1 MPGPTR
7 LAAVIVAVVLLSPAI
22 TLGEPVS
29 TVVDTTLKT
38 GSKQIRQFAFDGDD
52 TTFFASKQNPGVSD
66 HFTLFFERPVSVQS
80 VAVVT
85 GKSDP
90 AKTDKLDAGV
100 LEVSADGKTFT
111 EAARFVGGEARG
123 SAWPSDPGPTDQGDV
138 CAGSSPGRPRVHHHI
153 RCAGRD
159 LQVSGRDRR

>member
-29 TVVDTTLKT
+29 AVVDTTLKT

-100 LEVSADGKTFT
+100 LEVSADGKTFN
-111 EAARFVGGEARG
+111 EAARFVGGEARVDLRG
-123 SAWPSDPGPTDQGDV
+123 RRILALRIRATSGQIIPWPS
-138 CAGSSPGRPRVHHHI
+138 ASSPSHPMS
-153 RCAGRD
+153 GRD